1 MLLSQNCTYF
11 FLGGYLQPARELNVN
26 SFINLLKLFTN
37 SQCLY
42 VYIGE

>member
-1 MLLSQNCTYF
+1 MLISQVCTYF
-11 FLGGYLQPARELNVN
+11 FLGSYLQPARELTVH

-37 SQCLY
+37 AQCLY